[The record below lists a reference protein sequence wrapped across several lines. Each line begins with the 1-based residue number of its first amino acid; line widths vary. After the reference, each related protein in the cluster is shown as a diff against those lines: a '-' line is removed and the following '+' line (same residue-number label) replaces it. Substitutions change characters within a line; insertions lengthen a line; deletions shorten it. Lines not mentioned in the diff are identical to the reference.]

1 MLVGSRNRS
10 NEDVLHWDWILKGV
24 DRGRSTWNRY
34 SDLIFSIF
42 IWWMR
47 KKTRKAHRIRG
58 NLNGGWFKLFG
69 SKPEL
74 LNDNQF
80 EVTVMNIFHL
90 DFRMP
95 NAASVLRKKSK
106 YSVRWRGETFSSMK
120 RTADSLAYLEIDF
133 SLNVRIKVAWLHRN
147 QIVAHAI
154 TGSDYIILR
163 RLFSAKSF
171 PFNSLEFRT
180 FYCIIILIKISILP
194 IWIDISVSVSL
205 KEEKKYN
212 KMF

>member
-1 MLVGSRNRS
+1 MLYSRLLATFSHWKYWIAPLATVLVGSRNRS

-95 NAASVLRKKSK
+95 NAASVFRKKSK
-106 YSVRWRGETFSSMK
+106 YSVR
-120 RTADSLAYLEIDF
+120 
-133 SLNVRIKVAWLHRN
+133 
-147 QIVAHAI
+147 
-154 TGSDYIILR
+154 
-163 RLFSAKSF
+163 
-171 PFNSLEFRT
+171 
-180 FYCIIILIKISILP
+180 
-194 IWIDISVSVSL
+194 
-205 KEEKKYN
+205 
-212 KMF
+212 